1 MKTIVSAAALAV
13 ATLSSPALAQDTGF
27 EGARVEL
34 LSGYDIVEGDEGLVY
49 GVAAGYDIAV
59 GQGVIGIE
67 TELNDSSV
75 REIYTDALVA
85 GDELRIGAGRDI
97 YIGGRIGFAVAPN
110 TLLYAKA
117 GYTNAAIDV
126 RYDDGTTVD
135 KARPKG
141 DGYRVGAG
149 LEQKINA
156 LFGAGGYGRLEYRY
170 SNYGNVSYAGN
181 SVGANIDRHQIVVG
195 LGVRF

>member
-1 MKTIVSAAALAV
+1 MKKIVSAAALAV
-13 ATLSSPALAQDTGF
+13 ASLSSPALAQDTGF
-27 EGARVEL
+27 AGGRVEL
-34 LSGYDIVEGDEGLVY
+34 LTGYDIVEGDEGLVY
-49 GVAAGYDIAV
+49 GVAAGYDVAV

-67 TELNDSSV
+67 AEINDSTV
-75 REIYTDALVA
+75 REVYSDAFVA

-97 YIGGRIGFAVAPN
+97 YIGGRLGFAVSPR

-126 RYDDGTTVD
+126 RYDDGTTVE

-149 LEQKINA
+149 LEQKLG
-156 LFGAGGYGRLEYRY
+156 LFGTGGYGRLEYRY
-170 SNYGNVSYAGN
+170 SNYGNVEYDGT
-181 SVGANIDRHQIVVG
+181 SVGANIDRHQILVG